1 VTYWLHLVGD
11 RFFFAKKLHHPDL
24 SGSTRFYIFL
34 GGGSR
39 VTATAM
45 IGAEAD
51 KEDDPV
57 GNYSYGTDLLPTG

>member
-1 VTYWLHLVGD
+1 
-11 RFFFAKKLHHPDL
+11 
-24 SGSTRFYIFL
+24 
-34 GGGSR
+34 
-39 VTATAM
+39 M